1 MASAKI
7 TCCRSGLLHSRAL
20 QATERT
26 QYLKD
31 HQAGASCFLIRSKHC
46 HANRRLGVT
55 ESGKPLKLNKPQSLA
70 SRSVTGKQPLRRS
83 TSREEGGRKQGLVCG
98 IASKG
103 HCERDIGAPSLP
115 EADSQAHPLSTSFDE
130 LHTVSRFIVGPKHGD
145 ESGTEHGANP
155 NQNPNFRNALAA
167 VPPLDSASRASSS
180 GKQPI
185 ESGLYE
191 PTPQI
196 TDQLHKSLA
205 LACAVI
211 LVTTAAS
218 ASLSGIA
225 NAAEPKRRNKLKEQ
239 RLAWEKGLKQRGGVP
254 KKGGVLG
261 GFVNVSK
268 QDEGPAKVNID
279 IEKGAKYVR
288 GKVYKARYFTDEA
301 IEEFRGKL
309 RRTQLV
315 SKRRPNF
322 FQRNPE
328 LTSAIQLG
336 LSLALLIVAGR
347 WLFRL
352 AQKERWGWPEWWKPY
367 KPRAGSR
374 VRDRSLGGKEV
385 VVGNQWEWPSWLW
398 GGETTKFRRQTL
410 GGVRKGSGG
419 VETVKHANPLDYEVD
434 VRSEK
439 ELRLAKLRQEERRAA
454 SERRRQIEELPDWW
468 PRESLLP
475 PVKISEERK
484 RVGRSE
490 AQQVLQSE
498 TLWRSFSHDKILSG
512 FFKVSTIFLFFARN

>member
-7 TCCRSGLLHSRAL
+7 TCCRSGLLHSTAL
-20 QATERT
+20 QAAERT
-26 QYLKD
+26 TCLKG
-31 HQAGASCFLIRSKHC
+31 HQVGASCFLLRSKHWL
-46 HANRRLGVT
+46 ANRRLGVAKAL
-55 ESGKPLKLNKPQSLA
+55 ELNKPQSLA
-70 SRSVTGKQPLRRS
+70 SRSVRGRQPLRRS
-83 TSREEGGRKQGLVCG
+83 TSGEEGGRLVCG

-103 HCERDIGAPSLP
+103 HCERTIGAPSLP
-115 EADSQAHPLSTSFDE
+115 EADSQDHPLSTSSNE
-130 LHTVSRFIVGPKHGD
+130 LHTVSRFIAGPKHGN

-155 NQNPNFRNALAA
+155 NQNPNFGNALAP
-167 VPPLDSASRASSS
+167 VPPLDSRTSSS
-180 GKQPI
+180 GKHPL

-196 TDQLHKSLA
+196 TDQLHRSLA

-239 RLAWEKGLKQRGGVP
+239 RLAWEKSLKQKGGVP

-261 GFVNVSK
+261 GFVNVSN
-268 QDEGPAKVNID
+268 QDEGPAKVDID

-315 SKRRPNF
+315 SKRRLNF
-322 FQRNPE
+322 FQRNQE

-352 AQKERWGWPEWWKPY
+352 AKKERWGWPEWWKPY

-398 GGETTKFRRQTL
+398 GGEKTKFRRQTL

-475 PVKISEERK
+475 PLKISEERK

-490 AQQVLQSE
+490 AQQVLQSK
-498 TLWRSFSHDKILSG
+498 TL
-512 FFKVSTIFLFFARN
+512 